1 MTEKIDI
8 LNESVVVIDNKIR
21 LLKPVASN
29 TSPNQDA
36 FSNTEAEDHRS
47 SFERADDQRPVIG
60 QLNANQAPG
69 NGNGNQGGNGANNR
83 RMDEVCIILF
93 ILSSIICFCCLASIL
108 VLLIILIKNYK

>member
-36 FSNTEAEDHRS
+36 FSNANAEDHRPP
-47 SFERADDQRPVIG
+47 FEREDDQRPVMG
-60 QLNANQAPG
+60 QLNANQAP
-69 NGNGNQGGNGANNR
+69 GNGNQGGNGANNR
-83 RMDEVCIILF
+83 RIDEVCIILF
-93 ILSSIICFCCLASIL
+93 ILSSMFCFCCLASIL